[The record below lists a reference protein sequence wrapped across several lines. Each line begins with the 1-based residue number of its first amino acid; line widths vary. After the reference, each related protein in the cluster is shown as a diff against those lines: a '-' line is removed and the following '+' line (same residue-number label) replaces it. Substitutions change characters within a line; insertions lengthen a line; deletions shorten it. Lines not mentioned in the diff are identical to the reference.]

1 MRMSLNRTLYRIIS
15 MDHHSLWDIPEG
27 RYCLG
32 LLFMQISLMR
42 DVVFS
47 TTTIVVIAVRGYN
60 LGGRGEE
67 CLEGSVVHRRME
79 GSAFTNTSEVAT
91 VASDNIQAIYLDNM
105 VLHQLEDIDHK
116 DIHHVLAVHLQT
128 VI

>member
-15 MDHHSLWDIPEG
+15 MDLHSLRDIPEG

-42 DVVFS
+42 DAVFS
-47 TTTIVVIAVRGYN
+47 TTIVVIAVRGYN

-116 DIHHVLAVHLQT
+116 GIHHVLAVHLQT